1 MTGEVETR
9 IARMEEPTAL
19 PRRNGEL
26 VFEAPWEGRAF
37 AMAIAAVDRLGL
49 DWEDFRRQLIAAI
62 EAKPDRSYY
71 DSWVVALEALL
82 AEQGIVSSAST
93 R

>member
-1 MTGEVETR
+1 MTGGVETR
-9 IARMEEPTAL
+9 IARMEGPVAL

-49 DWEDFRRQLIAAI
+49 HWEDFRRHLIAAI
-62 EAKPDRSYY
+62 EAQPDRSYY

-82 AEQGIVSSAST
+82 AEQGILNPAST

>member
-1 MTGEVETR
+1 MTGGVETR
-9 IARMEEPTAL
+9 IARMEGPAAL

-26 VFEAPWEGRAF
+26 VFEAPWQGRAF

-49 DWEDFRRQLIAAI
+49 DWEDFRRHLIAAV
-62 EAKPDRSYY
+62 EAEPDRSYY

-82 AEQGIVSSAST
+82 AEHGVLSAAPT
-93 R
+93 G